1 MSEKMKLKK
10 PKNLSLALNLK
21 SDEQAILDLKKKI
34 NPKLKLGNLKLS
46 IPSAISSTS
55 VSSELTT
62 TSVPSGVS
70 SDVSKDL
77 STELSSDIVS
87 DISTDTFTDVS
98 ESVSLSDNTV
108 GVLKDDEIYNDI
120 SKKYNIN
127 FTKRVGDDSSFKVG
141 YIGTKLGKKYIIFTF
156 STDVDYKEVD
166 IFRKIIKDK
175 NCSEH
180 AICPVE
186 IGFIIQNGEKKLALV
201 ADFITGKTLNALLKL
216 DDEDAFGETQY
227 KNISLESAL
236 NLMLKMAKS
245 CKFIHNE
252 WEFVHLDIKPDNIMV
267 DENLENAYIID
278 LGSGCFK
285 SDKECRGMKTE
296 HFGAPEV
303 STPPHDDYWKTGDF
317 SDWKKS
323 DIYSLGRIYDF
334 MLSLVSDKQ
343 EHAEQ
348 SKQLEKLIYDMT
360 GLQVS
365 SDIQDFLDNLP
376 LVNPTYENIRKRPDI
391 ELVISS
397 LKHIIKKDDKEKI
410 NQIGS
415 AFFSKPR
422 LH

>member
-10 PKNLSLALNLK
+10 PKSLSLALNLT
-21 SDEQAILDLKKKI
+21 SDEQAVLDIKKKVK
-34 NPKLKLGNLKLS
+34 PKLKLGNLQLS
-46 IPSAISSTS
+46 IPSGISSSS
-55 VSSELTT
+55 VRSDLTT
-62 TSVPSGVS
+62 ISVPSGVS
-70 SDVSKDL
+70 SEGKTDF
-77 STELSSDIVS
+77 SSDLVS
-87 DISTDTFTDVS
+87 DISSDTFTDLS
-98 ESVSLSDNTV
+98 ESDSFSDNTV
-108 GVLKDDEIYNDI
+108 GVLKEDEIYNDI
-120 SKKYNIN
+120 SKKYNIDL
-127 FTKRVGDDSSFKVG
+127 TKRVGDDSSFKIG

-175 NCSEH
+175 NCSAH

-216 DDEDAFGETQY
+216 DDDDFGETQY

-267 DENLENAYIID
+267 DEDLENAYIID

-285 SDKECRGMKTE
+285 SDEECRGMKTE

-303 STPPHDDYWKTGDF
+303 SSPPDDDYWKSGDF
-317 SDWKKS
+317 ADWKKS

-334 MLSLVSDKQ
+334 LLSLVSDKD
-343 EHAEQ
+343 EHPEQ
-348 SKQLEKLIYDMT
+348 SQQLEKLVYDMT
-360 GLQVS
+360 GFQAS

-376 LVNPTYENIRKRPDI
+376 LVNSTYENIRKRPDI

-397 LKHIIKKDDKEKI
+397 LKNIIKKDDKEKI
-410 NQIGS
+410 HQIGS
-415 AFFSKPR
+415 AFFSNPR